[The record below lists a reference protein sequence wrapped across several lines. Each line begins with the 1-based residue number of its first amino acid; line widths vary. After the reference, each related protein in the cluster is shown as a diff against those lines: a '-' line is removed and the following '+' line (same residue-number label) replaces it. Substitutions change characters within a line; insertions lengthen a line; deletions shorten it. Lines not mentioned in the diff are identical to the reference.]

1 MKKLLVVCLGVLV
14 SCSLAVGAVDGAE
27 SFSLADRVGEP
38 NERCFYLFSTSA
50 GNYTV
55 RQDGMGEF
63 TSPKGMRRVFSLKVG
78 GKGRINSIY
87 FAEHEGDLFVFYQ
100 IHDATSEWAYLVRM
114 EQTQRKVRWI
124 ASVATGSEAPAIDGD
139 VITVNAERFS
149 KVNGQLRPTSP
160 ATSRTRPGL

>member
-14 SCSLAVGAVDGAE
+14 SWSLAAGAVDSAKT
-27 SFSLADRVGEP
+27 FSLADRVGEP
-38 NERCFYLFSTSA
+38 NERCFYLFATSA

-78 GKGRINSIY
+78 GKGRIYSVHFI
-87 FAEHEGDLFVFYQ
+87 EHDGDLFVFYQ
-100 IHDATSEWAYLVRM
+100 MHDATSEWAYLVRM

-124 ASVATGSEAPAIDGD
+124 TSVAVGSEAPVIEDD
-139 VITVNAERFS
+139 VVT
-149 KVNGQLRPTSP
+149 VNGQRVGKSDG
-160 ATSRTRPGL
+160 RVRQD